1 MLSLKYTSTPRSMS
15 SRTVQF
21 LVILRT
27 HKISMFIYLSM
38 IMPNK
43 IFVEMLFDNGI
54 CKLVKQGCSGSI
66 MGQFNKKQSPQA
78 RCPINSYAF

>member
-1 MLSLKYTSTPRSMS
+1 
-15 SRTVQF
+15 
-21 LVILRT
+21 
-27 HKISMFIYLSM
+27 M